1 MVLVSRSLA
10 PWIDDVEFLSHL
22 LSPWRG
28 DAPEMDILVAVVDSV
43 RVPQDFTDPPPS
55 EGLAVMAGDSVHE
68 MLPGLWEEGTTAPG
82 SSGDLI
88 NADKAYL
95 EFHLPP
101 LNNDERP
108 LHVTLP
114 LANTVFTNGR
124 PHTMFAVRLTSEPET
139 VPTFTSFVEKSSQTI
154 LTGRGPRY
162 YSSVSSPLVP
172 ITQAR
177 KIVTG
182 LGNILRQVEI
192 EGKPTGASMELE
204 KYIPEFLEARSL
216 PTNRVE
222 ERPLTVWAAIY
233 PEGYFSPDLQPL
245 PPLPARDGGSIQE
258 EAHSRPFKSMMPDL
272 LTSGCHIR
280 QVCTYLPPHPP
291 STPHPP

>member
-1 MVLVSRSLA
+1 
-10 PWIDDVEFLSHL
+10 
-22 LSPWRG
+22 
-28 DAPEMDILVAVVDSV
+28 MDILVAVVDSV

-55 EGLAVMAGDSVHE
+55 EGLAIMTGDSAQE
-68 MLPGLWEEGTTAPG
+68 LLPDLWEEGTTAPENP
-82 SSGDLI
+82 GDI
-88 NADKAYL
+88 IKTDKASL

-101 LNNDERP
+101 ITDDERP

-124 PHTMFAVRLTSEPET
+124 PHTMFAARLTSEPET
-139 VPTFTSFVEKSSQTI
+139 TPTFTHLIEKSSQTI

-162 YSSVSSPLVP
+162 YSSISSPLVP

-192 EGKPTGASMELE
+192 NGKPTGASKELE
-204 KYIPEFLEARSL
+204 EYIPDFLEARSH

-233 PEGYFSPDLQPL
+233 PEGHFSPAQQPL
-245 PPLPARDGGSIQE
+245 SPLRAQDGGTIQE
-258 EAHSRPFKSMMPDL
+258 EVYSKPFKSIMPSL

-280 QVCTYLPPHPP
+280 QVCT
-291 STPHPP
+291 